1 MLLILSIICPSSRV
15 WLHRVHLKHVTHS
28 SRVTRCTFHN
38 LQETGAFYLRLFCCP
53 ESILYWKEGR
63 KTSAWMKVPIAQ
75 SHLIPVAFDHGFIY
89 HHAVSDYAMLLKWL
103 PQFEE
108 SRVPPFATHQVG
120 VAGITFTLSY
130 FFKAIKSTGA
140 IGSSKFGIPYIS
152 AWNSSDHK
160 HISHSLGISMGLGHL
175 WRLTVKKIYTVPF

>member
-1 MLLILSIICPSSRV
+1 
-15 WLHRVHLKHVTHS
+15 
-28 SRVTRCTFHN
+28 VTRCTFHN
-38 LQETGAFYLRLFCCP
+38 LQETGAFYLRLLCCS

-108 SRVPPFATHQVG
+108 SKVPPFATHQVG
-120 VAGITFTLSY
+120 AAGITFTLSY

-140 IGSSKFGIPYIS
+140 IGSSKFGTPVHKCLKQLRSQAYITQ
-152 AWNSSDHK
+152 
-160 HISHSLGISMGLGHL
+160 LGDLNGAGSP
-175 WRLTVKKIYTVPF
+175 LTVDGQKNICCTFLTVGV